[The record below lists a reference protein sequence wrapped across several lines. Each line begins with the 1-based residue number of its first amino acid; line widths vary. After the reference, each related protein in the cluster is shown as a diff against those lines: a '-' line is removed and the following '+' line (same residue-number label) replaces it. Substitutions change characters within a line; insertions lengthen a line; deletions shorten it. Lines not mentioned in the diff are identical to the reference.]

1 MIMQRLTELTT
12 KLVKQ
17 LESLKQRYEK
27 NDEQPKNDRAFFEF
41 VKNETEPIFTL
52 IEEWEGLAQKFVEQ
66 QGSFLHSHQI
76 TSTRENMEALLLHSY
91 YVDTRKRSYMELYKS
106 CYYIYDQL
114 LQELQNENKTL

>member
-66 QGSFLHSHQI
+66 QGSFLHWHQI

-91 YVDTRKRSYMELYKS
+91 YIDTRKRSYMESYKS
-106 CYYIYDQL
+106 CY
-114 LQELQNENKTL
+114 